1 MKNKNNKYYLNNKE
15 RTNKPFSW
23 EDKVLF
29 IYSDVCYCGHKSKEH
44 ILDDD
49 QCVNQ
54 EICRCVGFLP

>member
-44 ILDDD
+44 ILDD
-49 QCVNQ
+49 
-54 EICRCVGFLP
+54 EI